1 MNSTF
6 IMQKAAGSR
15 RRLFCKRIK
24 ALHKANQKLT
34 KELYNRLQKGAETQM
49 NYTHRAL
56 LYLLRKKGKTIRLF
70 LVVFITAVFL
80 ILCFGVLRASERL
93 SKDIRTSV
101 GAAFHIRANTEVSRD
116 ENGETQVKENNVR
129 ITQKEINQIMQT
141 GGIKYYNPINYGF
154 AKSDAIEFI
163 RGEKHNAENNMGKVT
178 ALRYSALAPD
188 FTDET
193 AVLAEGKHITETD
206 NRKILISDA
215 LASAN
220 HLSVGDTLTL
230 THAKFG
236 NKDGMYIDEIPVK
249 TAYVQVEISG
259 IYKRNAG
266 SSPNKPT
273 AGIAENEI
281 YASLD
286 VLDELRESETG
297 IYTGEVGFYITDPA
311 RLDSITHDV
320 LLLQSID
327 WTIHFIRTND
337 FQYLNIAGR
346 LSSLGGLVKAL
357 IVLVSVVSAA
367 FLTLLLT
374 MRMRGRMQEAG
385 ILLAAGIP
393 KRQITAGFL
402 FEVLAVAIFALAISR
417 IVSYGAASFW
427 GNRIFGDLKN
437 SLLND
442 ETLATGAGGRIPTGN
457 YLSLS
462 ILETSLIYLCQITVI
477 MVSAFGSSIMI
488 MRLKPK
494 EILSKM
500 S

>member
-1 MNSTF
+1 
-6 IMQKAAGSR
+6 MQKAAGSR

-70 LVVFITAVFL
+70 LVVFITTVFL

-206 NRKILISDA
+206 NRDRK
-215 LASAN
+215 
-220 HLSVGDTLTL
+220 
-230 THAKFG
+230 
-236 NKDGMYIDEIPVK
+236 
-249 TAYVQVEISG
+249 
-259 IYKRNAG
+259 
-266 SSPNKPT
+266 
-273 AGIAENEI
+273 
-281 YASLD
+281 
-286 VLDELRESETG
+286 
-297 IYTGEVGFYITDPA
+297 
-311 RLDSITHDV
+311 
-320 LLLQSID
+320 
-327 WTIHFIRTND
+327 
-337 FQYLNIAGR
+337 
-346 LSSLGGLVKAL
+346 
-357 IVLVSVVSAA
+357 SVV
-367 FLTLLLT
+367 
-374 MRMRGRMQEAG
+374 
-385 ILLAAGIP
+385 
-393 KRQITAGFL
+393 
-402 FEVLAVAIFALAISR
+402 
-417 IVSYGAASFW
+417 
-427 GNRIFGDLKN
+427 
-437 SLLND
+437 
-442 ETLATGAGGRIPTGN
+442 
-457 YLSLS
+457 
-462 ILETSLIYLCQITVI
+462 
-477 MVSAFGSSIMI
+477 
-488 MRLKPK
+488 
-494 EILSKM
+494 
-500 S
+500 